1 MYDLGFAFHLA
12 FFLRLHVPVV
22 RYHEAARP
30 FLTLSHLSF
39 HLQMWR
45 RE

>member
-1 MYDLGFAFHLA
+1 MYDLGFALHFVSV
-12 FFLRLHVPVV
+12 LRLHVPVV
-22 RYHEAARP
+22 RYQEATRQ
-30 FLTLSHLSF
+30 FLTLLHSSF